1 MNKAEFVGRLT
12 RDVEVRTTE
21 SGTVTARFT
30 IAVSRKFK
38 NAEGVYE
45 ADFIN
50 CVAFGKTAEFLDK
63 YFSKGSMI
71 GVTGRIQTG
80 SYINKDGQKVYT
92 TDLVVEEC
100 EFVTSKNDNNNTTKS
115 EDPVT
120 PDFVDVPADTDE
132 ELPWN

>member
-1 MNKAEFVGRLT
+1 MNKVEIVGRLT
-12 RDVEVRTTE
+12 RDVEIRTTE
-21 SGTVTARFT
+21 SGTVTARFS
-30 IAVSRKFK
+30 IAVSRRFK

-50 CVAFGKTAEFLDK
+50 CVAFGKTAEFIEK

-80 SYINKDGQKVYT
+80 SYTNKDGQKVYT
-92 TDLVVEEC
+92 TDVVIEEC
-100 EFVTSKNDNNNTTKS
+100 EFVTSKSDNNNTTKP

>member
-1 MNKAEFVGRLT
+1 MNKVEIVGRLT
-12 RDVEVRTTE
+12 RDVEIRTTE
-21 SGTVTARFT
+21 SGTVTARFS
-30 IAVSRKFK
+30 IAVSRRFK
-38 NAEGVYE
+38 NVEGVYE

-50 CVAFGKTAEFLDK
+50 CVAFGKTAEFIEK

-80 SYINKDGQKVYT
+80 SYTNKDGQKVYT
-92 TDLVVEEC
+92 TDVVIEEC
-100 EFVTSKNDNNNTTKS
+100 EFVTSKSDNNNTTKP
-115 EDPVT
+115 EDTVT

>member
-1 MNKAEFVGRLT
+1 MNKVELVGRLT
-12 RDVEVRTTE
+12 RDVEIRTTE
-21 SGTVTARFT
+21 SGTVTARFS
-30 IAVSRKFK
+30 IAVSRRFK

-50 CVAFGKTAEFLDK
+50 CVAFGKTAEFIGK

-80 SYINKDGQKVYT
+80 SYTNKDGQKVYT
-92 TDLVVEEC
+92 TDVVIEEC
-100 EFVTSKNDNNNTTKS
+100 EFVTSKSDSNNTTKP

>member
-1 MNKAEFVGRLT
+1 MNKVELVGRLT
-12 RDVEVRTTE
+12 RDVEIRTTE
-21 SGTVTARFT
+21 SGTVTARFS
-30 IAVSRKFK
+30 IAVSRRFK

-50 CVAFGKTAEFLDK
+50 CVAFGKTAEFIGK

-80 SYINKDGQKVYT
+80 NYTNKDGQKVYT
-92 TDLVVEEC
+92 TDVVIEEC
-100 EFVTSKNDNNNTTKS
+100 EFVTGKSDNNNTTKS
-115 EDPVT
+115 EDPIT

>member
-1 MNKAEFVGRLT
+1 MNKVELVGRLT
-12 RDVEVRTTE
+12 RDVEIRTTE
-21 SGTVTARFT
+21 SGTVTARFS
-30 IAVSRKFK
+30 IAVSRRFK

-50 CVAFGKTAEFLDK
+50 CVAFGKTAEFIGK

-80 SYINKDGQKVYT
+80 NYTNKDCQKVYT
-92 TDLVVEEC
+92 TDVVIEEC
-100 EFVTSKNDNNNTTKS
+100 EFVTGKSDNNNTTKS
-115 EDPVT
+115 EDPIT

>member
-1 MNKAEFVGRLT
+1 MNKVEIVGRLT
-12 RDVEVRTTE
+12 RDVEIRITE
-21 SGTVTARFT
+21 SGTVTARFS
-30 IAVSRKFK
+30 IAVSRRFK

-50 CVAFGKTAEFLDK
+50 CVAFGKTAEFIEK

-80 SYINKDGQKVYT
+80 SYTNKDGQKVYT
-92 TDLVVEEC
+92 TDVVIEEC
-100 EFVTSKNDNNNTTKS
+100 EFVTSKSDNNNTTKP

>member
-1 MNKAEFVGRLT
+1 MNKVEIVGRLT
-12 RDVEVRTTE
+12 RDVEIRTTE
-21 SGTVTARFT
+21 SGTVTARFS
-30 IAVSRKFK
+30 IAVSRRFK

-50 CVAFGKTAEFLDK
+50 CVAFGKTAEFIGK

-71 GVTGRIQTG
+71 GVIGRIQTG
-80 SYINKDGQKVYT
+80 NYTNKDGQKVYT
-92 TDLVVEEC
+92 TDVVIEEC
-100 EFVTSKNDNNNTTKS
+100 EFVTGKSDNNNTTKS
-115 EDPVT
+115 EDPIT

>member
-1 MNKAEFVGRLT
+1 MNKVELVGRLT
-12 RDVEVRTTE
+12 RDVEIRTTE
-21 SGTVTARFT
+21 SGTVTARFS
-30 IAVSRKFK
+30 IAVSRRFK

-50 CVAFGKTAEFLDK
+50 CVTFGKTAEFIGK

-80 SYINKDGQKVYT
+80 NYTNKDGQKVYT
-92 TDLVVEEC
+92 TDVVIEEC
-100 EFVTSKNDNNNTTKS
+100 EFVTGKSDNNNTTKS
-115 EDPVT
+115 EDPIT